1 MRRAVAAL
9 AANQGLATG
18 AAACPDEE
26 DQPQVEDKGAGMP
39 RPSTPVGDV
48 GPAGAGDPYFPTLGN
63 AGYDVGHYTLDLD
76 YDAETDVLAGTATI
90 EAKATAALESFN
102 LDLAGME
109 VESVTVGGDEAA
121 FERDNDELV
130 ITPSEGIAEGATFT
144 TAVEYGGEPDAA
156 IADSLGIEVGWV
168 ETPDGAYV
176 LSEPDG
182 AHTWYPVNDHPSDK
196 AAYTFRLTVADPLVA
211 AANGNLTDQKTVDGR
226 TTFVWEAEEPMASYL
241 VEVAVG
247 QFVIEDGGT
256 AGDVVIRNVIATE
269 LVEQAS
275 AAAEVT
281 PEMVEFF
288 AEEWGP
294 YPFDA
299 YGILV
304 VDVSLGVALETQTLS
319 LFGAD
324 TCCFPGSDVILAHEL
339 AHQWFGDA
347 VTIAQWRDIWLNE
360 GFATYAEW
368 MWAEEADGVPIA
380 ESAKRIYDALASE
393 EQSRPILDPGP
404 DGLFDA
410 PVYERGGLTL
420 YALQAEVGD
429 AVFDEMMRTYF
440 ERYNGKTVT
449 TQDFVDVA
457 EEVSG
462 RDLGPLFDAW
472 LTELDLP
479 PFPKPPPPAS

>member
-1 MRRAVAAL
+1 
-9 AANQGLATG
+9 
-18 AAACPDEE
+18 
-26 DQPQVEDKGAGMP
+26 
-39 RPSTPVGDV
+39 
-48 GPAGAGDPYFPTLGN
+48 LGN
-63 AGYDVGHYTLDLD
+63 AGYDVGHYTLDLG
-76 YDAETDVLAGTATI
+76 YEPGTDVLSGTVTI
-90 EAKATAALESFN
+90 EAKATTALESFN

-109 VESVTVGGDEAA
+109 VESVTVDGDEAA
-121 FERDNDELV
+121 FDRDDAEVV
-130 ITPSEGIAEGATFT
+130 ITPPERIAEGSTFT
-144 TAVEYGGEPDAA
+144 TAVTYGGEPDAA
-156 IADSLGIEVGWV
+156 IADALGIEVGWV
-168 ETPDGAYV
+168 ETDDGAYV

-196 AAYTFRLTVADPLVA
+196 ATYTFRLTVPDPLVA
-211 AANGNLTDQKTVDGR
+211 AANGVLTDQTTVGGK
-226 TTFVWEAEEPMASYL
+226 TTFVWEADDPIASYL

-247 QFVIEDGGT
+247 EFVIQDGGT
-256 AGDVVIRNVIATE
+256 AGDVTIRNVLATE
-269 LVEQAS
+269 LADDAS
-275 AAAEVT
+275 AAAERT

-288 AEEWGP
+288 AEQWGP

-304 VDVSLGVALETQTLS
+304 VDVALSVALETQTLS

-347 VTIAQWRDIWLNE
+347 VSPARWQDIWLNE

-368 MWAEEADGVPIA
+368 MWAEHADGVPIA
-380 ESAKRIYDALASE
+380 DSAKATHGESAAE
-393 EQSRPILDPGP
+393 EQTRPILDPGP

-410 PVYERGGLTL
+410 PVYDRGGLTL
-420 YALQAEVGD
+420 YALQVEVGD
-429 AVFDEMMRTYF
+429 ATFEEIMRTYF
-440 ERYNGKTVT
+440 ERYNGESVT

-462 RDLGPLFDAW
+462 RDLRSLFDPW

-479 PFPKPPPPAS
+479 PFPEAPPPAN